1 MHVLAADAANAH
13 LSTRGQCFTNFHL
26 PPPPPPYPDISN
38 GQYLPSNDIP
48 CVFREREEEGA
59 EKILTA
65 PINV

>member
-1 MHVLAADAANAH
+1 MLTYPLEGSV
-13 LSTRGQCFTNFHL
+13 SQIFTSP